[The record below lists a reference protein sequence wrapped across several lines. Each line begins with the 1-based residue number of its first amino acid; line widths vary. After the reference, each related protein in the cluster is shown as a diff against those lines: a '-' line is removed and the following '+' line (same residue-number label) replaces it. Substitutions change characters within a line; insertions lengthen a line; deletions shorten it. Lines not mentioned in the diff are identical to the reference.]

1 MAVKEKLNFPFAI
14 VNLRAWKAAL
24 TKLKLS
30 FSDESV
36 NNGLDYLNK
45 EVFKNI

>member
-1 MAVKEKLNFPFAI
+1 MVRFILWAWSNS
-14 VNLRAWKAAL
+14 LRVWKAAL
-24 TKLKLS
+24 TKPKLS